1 MRIVPRGNEK
11 IKVEEWLTMTNQEVI
26 NKFLNRERGQTNK
39 RQILNGVFYYE
50 GRTLQTDGTDL
61 INYSTKIA
69 YYDNNNILHLNKAKY
84 SATTSKIQN
93 QLEQLALAQDK
104 KIIEYTEE

>member
-1 MRIVPRGNEK
+1 
-11 IKVEEWLTMTNQEVI
+11 MTNQKVI
-26 NKFLNRERGQTNK
+26 TRFLNRERGATNK
-39 RQILNGVFYYE
+39 RQILNGYYYYE

-61 INYSTKIA
+61 INYTTKIA
-69 YYDNNNILHLNKAKY
+69 YFDNDNILHLNRTKY

-93 QLEQLALAQDK
+93 QLERLALAQDK

>member
-1 MRIVPRGNEK
+1 
-11 IKVEEWLTMTNQEVI
+11 MTNLQVI
-26 NKFLNRERGQTNK
+26 NKFLNREKGATNK
-39 RQILNGVFYYE
+39 RQILNGYYYYE

-61 INYSTKIA
+61 INYSTIIA
-69 YYDNNNILHLNKAKY
+69 YFDNDNILHLNKSKY

-93 QLEQLALAQDK
+93 QLELLALAQDE

>member
-1 MRIVPRGNEK
+1 
-11 IKVEEWLTMTNQEVI
+11 MTNLQVI
-26 NKFLNRERGQTNK
+26 NKFLNRERGATNK
-39 RQILNGVFYYE
+39 RQILNGYYYYE

-61 INYSTKIA
+61 INYATKIA
-69 YYDNNNILHLNKAKY
+69 YFDNDNILHLNKSKY

-93 QLEQLALAQDK
+93 QLERLALAQNE

>member
-1 MRIVPRGNEK
+1 
-11 IKVEEWLTMTNQEVI
+11 MTNQEVI
-26 NKFLNRERGQTNK
+26 TRFLNREEGRTNK
-39 RQILNGVFYYE
+39 RQILNGYYYFE

-61 INYSTKIA
+61 INYTTKIA
-69 YYDNNNILHLNKAKY
+69 YFDNDNILHLNKSKY

-93 QLEQLALAQDK
+93 QLERLALEQDK

>member
-1 MRIVPRGNEK
+1 
-11 IKVEEWLTMTNQEVI
+11 MTNLQVI
-26 NKFLNRERGQTNK
+26 NKFLNREKGATNK
-39 RQILNGVFYYE
+39 RQILNGYYYFE

-61 INYSTKIA
+61 INYTTKIA
-69 YYDNNNILHLNKAKY
+69 YFDNDNILHLNKTKY

-93 QLEQLALAQDK
+93 QLERLALAQNE

>member
-1 MRIVPRGNEK
+1 
-11 IKVEEWLTMTNQEVI
+11 MTNLQVI

-39 RQILNGVFYYE
+39 RQILNGIFYYE

-61 INYSTKIA
+61 INYKTKIA
-69 YYDNNNILHLNKAKY
+69 YFDNDNILHLNKSKY

-93 QLEQLALAQDK
+93 QLERLALEQDK
-104 KIIEYTEE
+104 KIVKYTED

>member
-1 MRIVPRGNEK
+1 
-11 IKVEEWLTMTNQEVI
+11 MTNQEVI

-69 YYDNNNILHLNKAKY
+69 YFDNNNILHLNKAKY
-84 SATTSKIQN
+84 SATTSKIQT
-93 QLEQLALAQDK
+93 QLERLALAQDK

>member
-1 MRIVPRGNEK
+1 
-11 IKVEEWLTMTNQEVI
+11 MTNQEVI
-26 NKFLNRERGQTNK
+26 TRFLNRERGQTNK

-61 INYSTKIA
+61 INYKTIIA
-69 YYDNNNILHLNKAKY
+69 YFDNDNILHLNKTKY
-84 SATTSKIQN
+84 SVTTSKIQK
-93 QLEQLALAQDK
+93 QLERLALAQDK

>member
-1 MRIVPRGNEK
+1 
-11 IKVEEWLTMTNQEVI
+11 MTNLQVI
-26 NKFLNRERGQTNK
+26 NKFLNREKGATNK
-39 RQILNGVFYYE
+39 RQILNGYYYFE

-69 YYDNNNILHLNKAKY
+69 YFDNDNILHLNKTKY

-93 QLEQLALAQDK
+93 QLERLALAQNE

>member
-1 MRIVPRGNEK
+1 
-11 IKVEEWLTMTNQEVI
+11 MTNQEVI
-26 NKFLNRERGQTNK
+26 TRFLNREKGATNK
-39 RQILNGVFYYE
+39 RKILNGVFYYE

-69 YYDNNNILHLNKAKY
+69 YFDKDNILHLNRTKY

-93 QLEQLALAQDK
+93 QLKQLALAQNE
-104 KIIEYTEE
+104 KIIEYTGE

>member
-1 MRIVPRGNEK
+1 
-11 IKVEEWLTMTNQEVI
+11 MTNLQVI
-26 NKFLNRERGQTNK
+26 TRFLNRERGATNK
-39 RQILNGVFYYE
+39 RQILNGYYYYE

-61 INYSTKIA
+61 INYATKIA
-69 YYDNNNILHLNKAKY
+69 YFDNDNILHLNKSKY

-93 QLEQLALAQDK
+93 QLERLALAQNE

>member
-1 MRIVPRGNEK
+1 
-11 IKVEEWLTMTNQEVI
+11 MTNLQVI

-39 RQILNGVFYYE
+39 RQILNGYYYFE

-61 INYSTKIA
+61 INYTTKIA
-69 YYDNNNILHLNKAKY
+69 YFDNDNILHLNQTKY

-93 QLEQLALAQDK
+93 QLERLALAQNK
-104 KIIEYTEE
+104 KVIEYTED

>member
-1 MRIVPRGNEK
+1 
-11 IKVEEWLTMTNQEVI
+11 MTNQEVI

-69 YYDNNNILHLNKAKY
+69 YFDNNNILHLNKAKY

>member
-1 MRIVPRGNEK
+1 
-11 IKVEEWLTMTNQEVI
+11 MTNLQVI
-26 NKFLNRERGQTNK
+26 NKFLNREEGRTNK
-39 RQILNGVFYYE
+39 RQILNGYYYYE

-61 INYSTKIA
+61 INYTTKIA
-69 YYDNNNILHLNKAKY
+69 YFDNDNILHLNKTKY

-93 QLEQLALAQDK
+93 QLERLALAQNE

>member
-1 MRIVPRGNEK
+1 
-11 IKVEEWLTMTNQEVI
+11 MTNLQVI

-39 RQILNGVFYYE
+39 RQILNGYYYYE

-61 INYSTKIA
+61 INYKTKIA
-69 YYDNNNILHLNKAKY
+69 YFDNDNILHLNKSKY

-93 QLEQLALAQDK
+93 QLERLALAQNE

>member
-1 MRIVPRGNEK
+1 
-11 IKVEEWLTMTNQEVI
+11 MTNQEVI
-26 NKFLNRERGQTNK
+26 TRFLNRERGQTNK

-61 INYSTKIA
+61 INYKTKIA
-69 YYDNNNILHLNKAKY
+69 YFDNDNILHLNKTKY

-93 QLEQLALAQDK
+93 QLERLALAQNE
-104 KIIEYTEE
+104 KIVKYTEE

>member
-1 MRIVPRGNEK
+1 
-11 IKVEEWLTMTNQEVI
+11 MTNLQVI
-26 NKFLNRERGQTNK
+26 TRFLNRERGATNK
-39 RQILNGVFYYE
+39 RQILNGYYYYE

-61 INYSTKIA
+61 INYATKIA
-69 YYDNNNILHLNKAKY
+69 YFDNDNILHLNKTKY

-93 QLEQLALAQDK
+93 QLERLALAQNE

>member
-1 MRIVPRGNEK
+1 
-11 IKVEEWLTMTNQEVI
+11 MTNLQVI
-26 NKFLNRERGQTNK
+26 TRFLNRERGATNK
-39 RQILNGVFYYE
+39 RQILNGYYYYE

-61 INYSTKIA
+61 INYTTKIA
-69 YYDNNNILHLNKAKY
+69 YFDNDNILHLNKSKY

-93 QLEQLALAQDK
+93 QLERLALAQNE

>member
-1 MRIVPRGNEK
+1 
-11 IKVEEWLTMTNQEVI
+11 MTNQEVI
-26 NKFLNRERGQTNK
+26 TRFLNRERGQTNK
-39 RQILNGVFYYE
+39 RQILNGYYYFE

-69 YYDNNNILHLNKAKY
+69 YFDNDNILHLNRTKY

-93 QLEQLALAQDK
+93 QLERLALAQDK

>member
-1 MRIVPRGNEK
+1 
-11 IKVEEWLTMTNQEVI
+11 MTNQEVI
-26 NKFLNRERGQTNK
+26 TRFLNREKGATNK
-39 RQILNGVFYYE
+39 RKILNGVFYYE

-61 INYSTKIA
+61 INYTTKIA
-69 YYDNNNILHLNKAKY
+69 YFDNDNILHLNKTKY

-93 QLEQLALAQDK
+93 QLERLALAQNE

>member
-1 MRIVPRGNEK
+1 
-11 IKVEEWLTMTNQEVI
+11 MTNLQVI

-39 RQILNGVFYYE
+39 RQILNGYYYFE

-61 INYSTKIA
+61 INYTTKIA
-69 YYDNNNILHLNKAKY
+69 YFDNDNILHLNKTKY

-93 QLEQLALAQDK
+93 QLERLALAQNE